1 MLLGDL
7 ERDEVAVDE
16 EVDAGVLDAGDVG
29 EDLELGVGLCFFF
42 FLRCEKRE
50 ERKEEEEEA

>member
-50 ERKEEEEEA
+50 ERKEEE